1 MQQAGSSVEHPMCC
15 DNSSDDED
23 GAVAVAPAV
32 VAAAAVPVAPAAP
45 AVQAAAAV
53 PVAPAA
59 QAAAAAPAGVKA
71 ARRAKA
77 ADVAAKAKAPRQ
89 AAGAAG
95 KTAKPKAPRQAA
107 GAAGKTAKKADV
119 AAKPKVPSPP
129 AMKNIPVFHEH
140 IGMSNKECCD
150 KFGFILIWVGIGF
163 WSTPEKH
170 TKDQPDIDS
179 VIVDAPEIACAPST
193 YYNLS
198 TPEVGGFGAINW
210 AGAMHSALSRLLNEV
225 LLAAVMMSGTFSH
238 QVYICTYFDRLRFQV
253 AGQSASAE
261 ALHRDISAPNSFTR
275 VFGGWFNMNPVDGGS
290 QWFACVPGSWME
302 PSKASGAGFATIK
315 DPEEAK
321 KQNALLRKIEV
332 KPGWLLQFDETTVH
346 IVVPTNL
353 KRGYSLRKHVSIQIA
368 TSADVEPIH
377 GREELERVI
386 EEQDSP
392 LLKSKQVARSYPML
406 YTSYRKLTDAVNY
419 ILAIGKFA
427 AGVVWNVPFKEHS
440 QAGQQGLSAQR
451 PGTMVNGVFY
461 ARFPS
466 IKSMVA
472 YGWKMLP
479 DYSAPEK
486 AVFYPAQE
494 FLLRTVDSLDKRML
508 VRMDGSVHEAPAT

>member
-1 MQQAGSSVEHPMCC
+1 MQREGYSAEHPMCV
-15 DNSSDDED
+15 DSSSDDED
-23 GAVAVAPAV
+23 GVA
-32 VAAAAVPVAPAAP
+32 PVAPAALAAPVVP
-45 AVQAAAAV
+45 A
-53 PVAPAA
+53 APAP
-59 QAAAAAPAGVKA
+59 AAAAAPAPVVPAAPAPAAAAAPAAGMKAPGKA

-95 KTAKPKAPRQAA
+95 KAAKQAA
-107 GAAGKTAKKADV
+107 A

-129 AMKNIPVFHEH
+129 AMKDIPVFTEH
-140 IGMSNKECCD
+140 SGMSNKECCD

-170 TKDQPDIDS
+170 TKEQPDIDS
-179 VIVDAPEIACAPST
+179 VIINAPEIACAPST

-198 TPEVGGFGAINW
+198 TPEIGGFGAINW

-238 QVYICTYFDRLRFQV
+238 QAYICTYFDRLRFQV
-253 AGQSASAE
+253 AGQSASTE

-275 VFGGWFNMNPVDGGS
+275 VFGGWFNCNPVDGGS
-290 QWFACVPGSWME
+290 QWFACVPGSWMD

-315 DPEEAK
+315 DPAEAQ
-321 KQNALLRKIEV
+321 KQHALLRKIEV
-332 KPGWLLQFDETTVH
+332 KPGWLILFDETTIH

-353 KRGYSLRKHVSIQIA
+353 KSGYSLRKHVSIQIA

-377 GREELERVI
+377 GSAELERVI

-392 LLKSKQVARSYPML
+392 LLKSKQDQRSFPASYGI
-406 YTSYRKLTDAVNY
+406 YRKLTDAITY
-419 ILAIGKFA
+419 ILALGKFA
-427 AGVVWNVPFKEHS
+427 NGIVWNVPFGANSE
-440 QAGQQGLSAQR
+440 AGQLGLSAQR
-451 PGTMVNGVFY
+451 PGTMVNGVFT
-461 ARFPS
+461 AKFPS
-466 IKSMVA
+466 IKSMAV

-479 DYSAPEK
+479 AYSAPEK

-494 FLLRTVDSLDKRML
+494 FLLRTVDSLDKRVL
-508 VRMDGSVHEAPAT
+508 VRIDGSVRAAPA